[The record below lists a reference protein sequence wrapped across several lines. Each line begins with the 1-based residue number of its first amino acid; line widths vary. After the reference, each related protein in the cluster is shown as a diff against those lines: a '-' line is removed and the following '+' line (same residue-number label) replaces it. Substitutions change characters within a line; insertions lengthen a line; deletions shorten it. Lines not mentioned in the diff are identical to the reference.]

1 MNQQN
6 LANLFKGQFT
16 GMSDING
23 KPIHEG
29 DSVQLY
35 YKGEFVICKIIYVPD
50 WAMFCLQW
58 PDGYKNKFPM
68 DPEKFQ
74 VVEIK

>member
-1 MNQQN
+1 MRKQD
-6 LANLFKGQFT
+6 LSEFFKGEFI
-16 GMSDING
+16 GMFDMNG

-58 PDGYKNKFPM
+58 QDGYKNKFPM
-68 DPEKFQ
+68 DPEKYQ
-74 VVEIK
+74 VVTS